1 MKPEAIQAFL
11 DASPTPFHA
20 VKTALERLS
29 EAGFTQLREGE
40 DWSLEAGGR
49 YMVTRNDSSLIAF
62 CCPDQA
68 SDGLRLMG
76 AHTDSPCLRLKPSP
90 DLLRQGYHQ
99 WGVQVYGGALLRPW
113 FDRGLALAGRVTW
126 QDAAGTLRHTLI
138 DTRRAVAVIPS
149 LAIHLDREV
158 NEKGAVNAQTQMP
171 AVTSLAGDAPLV
183 THAWLAEQVREAEG
197 ETGDILDF
205 ELSLYAAQ
213 PAETAGLNR
222 EFLLSARLDN
232 LLSCAL
238 GVEALRASGMNRASL
253 LVFND
258 HEEVGS
264 MSAEGAQGPFLRQ
277 VLMRLAGDS
286 EVALQKM
293 LARSILFSV
302 DNAHAIHPNYAD
314 RHDEGHAPKMGGGPV
329 IKINANQRYA
339 TNSVT
344 AGFFRALCG
353 RAKVPVQAFVVRSDM
368 ACGSTIGPIT
378 ASELGVRTLD
388 IGVPQLA
395 MHSAREMAAWRDV
408 HAMHDALKAYFSC
421 EALPGS

>member
-20 VKTALERLS
+20 VQTTLKRLL
-29 EAGFTQLREGE
+29 EAGFVHLREGQ
-40 DWSLEAGGR
+40 DWSLDAGGR
-49 YMVTRNDSSLIAF
+49 YVVTRNDSSLIAF
-62 CCPDQA
+62 CCPERA
-68 SDGLRLMG
+68 HEGLRLMG
-76 AHTDSPCLRLKPSP
+76 AHTDSPCLRLKPAP
-90 DLLRQGYHQ
+90 DTTRHGYHQ

-126 QDAAGTLRHTLI
+126 QDTAGRLRHTLI
-138 DTRRAVAVIPS
+138 DTRQPVAVIPS

-158 NEKGAVNAQTQMP
+158 NEKGAVNPQTQMP
-171 AVTSLAGDAPLV
+171 AITSLAGDSALV
-183 THAWLAEQVREAEG
+183 TQSWLAGLVRDAEG
-197 ETGDILDF
+197 ETGQVLDF
-205 ELSLYAAQ
+205 ELSLYDAQ
-213 PAETAGLNR
+213 PSAVAGVHQ

-238 GVEALRASGMNRASL
+238 GVEALLASGLSKPSL

-264 MSAEGAQGPFLRQ
+264 QSAEGAQGPFLKQ

-286 EVALQKM
+286 DVALQKM
-293 LARSILFSV
+293 LSRSMLFSV

-314 RHDEGHAPKMGGGPV
+314 RHDDGHAPKMGGGPV

-344 AGFFRALCG
+344 AGFFRALC
-353 RAKVPVQAFVVRSDM
+353 AEASVPVQAFVVRSDM

-395 MHSAREMAAWRDV
+395 MHSAREMAAWKDI
-408 HAMHDALKAYFSC
+408 HAMHDALKAFFACAGVPES
-421 EALPGS
+421 